1 MSNNVDVYF
10 ARDKAPV
17 AAILDSVTIMHVG
30 STARDEG
37 LLMEARKRYVFAITS
52 LRLDTARS
60 KPNMSISGSLM
71 VAMCIMLD
79 QVVFSINSIWTT
91 ERLHFSPSPL
101 EQHERRDT
109 VLTFPLSSRCI
120 PRLRKGWINLHGS
133 VR

>member
-17 AAILDSVTIMHVG
+17 AAILDSVTIMHVA

-60 KPNMSISGSLM
+60 KPNMSVSGSLM

-79 QVVFSINSIWTT
+79 QVVFPINSIWTT
-91 ERLHFSPSPL
+91 ERLHFSPSLL
-101 EQHERRDT
+101 E
-109 VLTFPLSSRCI
+109 
-120 PRLRKGWINLHGS
+120 
-133 VR
+133 